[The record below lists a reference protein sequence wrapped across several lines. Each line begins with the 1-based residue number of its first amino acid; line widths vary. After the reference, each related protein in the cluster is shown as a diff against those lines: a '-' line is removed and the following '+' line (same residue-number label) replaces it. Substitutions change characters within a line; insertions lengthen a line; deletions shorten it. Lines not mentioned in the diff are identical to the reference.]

1 MYKKITLLSLF
12 AASALLAN
20 SELDTLKAEL
30 QKQQQ
35 TTQLLMQKLNTLE
48 RSKAKEE
55 DARLDAVKAQ
65 DTSLSFS
72 QNAYLPDIALI
83 LNMSAVGRSVKNSD
97 YAQFAIPGFV
107 NAGEGHL
114 PFNKNRGFN
123 LNYAELAMHSVVD
136 PYFEA
141 FANFHL
147 HPDEFEIGEAY
158 IMTTSLPGGLRIKM
172 GKFKSNFGR
181 INEKHQHAWNFDEQ
195 PVIYKSLLGPD
206 GISDAGVQLQWVAPT
221 DTYIMGGIEAL
232 QGTNGRSF
240 GDHENNNLYVGY
252 VKSSIDITDDLSVLG
267 GVSLARGK
275 TETHKMSNIYGI
287 DLTLRKELGSYS
299 ALSWQS
305 EYLQRKKDTE
315 TDTLTQAGLY
325 SELVYQYNKNYS
337 GGVRYEKIT
346 KNGDFD
352 DLDKYTAMVQYKPF
366 PFSRLRLEYSHD
378 RTKMIAGSRKDIDTV
393 MLTVNIATGAHGAHA
408 Y

>member
-1 MYKKITLLSLF
+1 MYKKYILLSLF
-12 AASALLAN
+12 VASSLFAN
-20 SELDTLKAEL
+20 SEIDALKAQL
-30 QKQQQ
+30 QKQQKSIEK
-35 TTQLLMQKLNTLE
+35 LMQK
-48 RSKAKEE
+48 E
-55 DARLDAVKAQ
+55 DINLDAKMAQ
-65 DTSLSFS
+65 DSSSSFS

-83 LNMSAVGRSVKNSD
+83 LNMSAVGRNVKNSD
-97 YAQFAIPGFV
+97 YEQFATPGFI
-107 NAGEGHL
+107 NEGEGHL

-158 IMTTSLPGGLRIKM
+158 IITTSLPSGLRLKM

-181 INEKHQHAWNFDEQ
+181 INEKHQHSWNFDEQ
-195 PVIYKSLLGPD
+195 PIIYKSLLGPD
-206 GISDAGVQLQWVAPT
+206 AISDAGVQLQWIAPT
-221 DTYIMGGIEAL
+221 DTYIMSGVEAM

-240 GDHENNNLYVGY
+240 GDSENNNLYVGY
-252 VKSSIDITDDLSVLG
+252 LKSSIDITDDLSLLG
-267 GVSLARGK
+267 GVSLAHGK
-275 TETHKMSNIYGI
+275 TDAKKDSDIYGV
-287 DLTLRKELGSYS
+287 DLTLRKQLGSYS
-299 ALSWQS
+299 AISWQS
-305 EYLQRKKDTE
+305 EYLQRDKESQK
-315 TDTLTQAGLY
+315 QAGLY

-346 KNGDFD
+346 KNIIDTD
-352 DLDKYTAMVQYKPF
+352 DLDKYTAMLQYKPF

-378 RTKMIAGSRKDIDTV
+378 RTKVINGKKEDIDTI
-393 MLTVNIATGAHGAHA
+393 MLSINIAIGAHGAHA